1 MALNLEQIRQLRN
14 QALERAEQAVKD
26 RGPREPMDL
35 ARIRQLRE
43 QHQAL
48 QQSFEQAV
56 QAGEASEECEPGDVL
71 ATYRRKS
78 KADTWS
84 FLHKW
89 LLDRSPDVT
98 LGYAGLVLL
107 LRVLTCAT
115 KPEAARY
122 IGRKKLARRARV
134 TVGTIRDH
142 IRTLTHPWR
151 LEDGPWQPPLFRRVS
166 EGWGPRRVTYW
177 IGLQAGWNAFVR
189 TLDAHAKGQKEP
201 GEEASVSFEHKGDI
215 PPVNRA
221 SRGGNIPRDRRK
233 REKEQKEQRSL
244 STKLTLLRARTERAP
259 QAKHFM
265 LDSAAGE
272 WRIEQ

>member
-1 MALNLEQIRQLRN
+1 MAMDLAQIRQLRAQTLRRAA
-14 QALERAEQAVKD
+14 QAGEDSRPSKPLDPARARQLREQHQARQRPVAQAESAAQD

-35 ARIRQLRE
+35 ARIRQLHAQE
-43 QHQAL
+43 QARQRA
-48 QQSFEQAV
+48 FAQAV
-56 QAGEASEECEPGDVL
+56 QAGEDSEDCEPCEVL
-71 ATYRRKS
+71 AAHRGKS
-78 KADTWS
+78 KPDTWS
-84 FLHKW
+84 YLVKW
-89 LLDRSPDVT
+89 LLDRSPDVA

-177 IGLQAGWNAFVR
+177 IGLKTGWSAFVR
-189 TLDAHAKGQKEP
+189 TLDAHAKGQKVP
-201 GEEASVSFEHKGDI
+201 GGEAS
-215 PPVNRA
+215 
-221 SRGGNIPRDRRK
+221 
-233 REKEQKEQRSL
+233 L
-244 STKLTLLRARTERAP
+244 
-259 QAKHFM
+259 
-265 LDSAAGE
+265 
-272 WRIEQ
+272 